1 MRIDDKLCNLIC
13 LYRSPNQNMRLRRLL
28 KLLSWILNLYLPRIH
43 IWPSLLVTSL
53 LVKWHNWYK
62 GDKTTA
68 SGIKLKVMTSQYGLT
83 QIINEPTHIL
93 DDESS
98 CINLIFTSQPD
109 MVLDSRVNSSL
120 HPSSH
125 HQIVFA
131 KFNLKVIVNMQI
143 LLRSKMHLHLSTGSK
158 HFLIALS

>member
-1 MRIDDKLCNLIC
+1 
-13 LYRSPNQNMRLRRLL
+13 
-28 KLLSWILNLYLPRIH
+28 
-43 IWPSLLVTSL
+43 
-53 LVKWHNWYK
+53 
-62 GDKTTA
+62 
-68 SGIKLKVMTSQYGLT
+68 MTSQYGLT

-93 DDESS
+93 EDESS
-98 CINLIFTSQPD
+98 CINLIFTSQPN

-131 KFNLKVIVNMQI
+131 KCNLKVIVNMQI